1 MNVRWGIAGP
11 GAMAAGFA
19 GDLALVDDAQL
30 VAVGSRSIDRAR
42 AFAERFD
49 IPNAHGSYEDLA
61 ADPLVDIV
69 YVATPQSSH
78 ERDTLMFLEAGKH
91 VLCEKPFA
99 LNAAQGQRMVDAARE
114 RDLFLMEAMWARFL
128 PPYRKLVE
136 LLDDGV
142 IGEPRLVEADFGY
155 VMPRDPA
162 HRLWDASR
170 GGGGLLDLGVYP
182 VQLASLVLGA
192 PTRVAAAGFVG
203 PYGVDE
209 HVAAVLGHPNGA
221 LAAVKAAIAT
231 SLTCTARITGTL
243 GTIELPAFMHCPGSL
258 TVVRLGQR
266 EVIETPWPGGGWQYQ
281 VEEVHRCLAAG
292 EVESSSMPLSESLSI
307 LDTLDAIRE
316 QIGLRFPGE

>member
-1 MNVRWGIAGP
+1 MTPNSWRSGRGRSTGREHSAN
-11 GAMAAGFA
+11 
-19 GDLALVDDAQL
+19 
-30 VAVGSRSIDRAR
+30 GSTCR
-42 AFAERFD
+42 
-49 IPNAHGSYEDLA
+49 NAYGSYEELA
-61 ADPLVDIV
+61 ADPSVDIV

-91 VLCEKPFA
+91 VSCEKPFA
-99 LNAAQGQRMVDAARE
+99 LNAAQGQRMVDTARD
-114 RDLFLMEAMWARFL
+114 RGLFLMEAMWARFL
-128 PPYRKLVE
+128 PPYRRLVE

-209 HVAAVLGHPNGA
+209 QVAAVLGHPSGA
-221 LAAVKAAIAT
+221 LAVVKAAIAT

-258 TVVRLGQR
+258 TIVRLGQR
-266 EVIETPWPGGGWQYQ
+266 EMIDTPWPWRWLAVPGGRGPS
-281 VEEVHRCLAAG
+281 VPGGRGSREPVDAAVG
-292 EVESSSMPLSESLSI
+292 VAVDPRHARR
-307 LDTLDAIRE
+307 D
-316 QIGLRFPGE
+316 P